1 MRSRLK
7 TRAAPESAI
16 SATQISTEMFLGATL
31 GALLDHRVALIVR
44 DSCSQLGRG
53 ECTPETV
60 AKTAL
65 GALETAPAA
74 AGEAVTSDNTPAQ
87 GEFEFD
93 KDVDYTQRYA
103 IVEPAA
109 SAGDACAQQTLA
121 LLTYAGVGGATE
133 SLRESACWHAKAAAQ
148 GHLDALAT
156 LGGCVRSGRGA
167 ERDETAGIAIIR
179 AMAAA
184 GAPVGLTKLGVLH
197 DEGLLP
203 GEPADTRRAAE
214 LFARAAEER
223 DNAVALFNHGWGLV
237 HGEGDV
243 DGGFEAWRA
252 AASLAPNDGA
262 EEAAYHLWL
271 EQDRLSAARRK
282 ELRPDRYLRL
292 AAELEFP
299 PALAAMRGTKQ

>member
-1 MRSRLK
+1 
-7 TRAAPESAI
+7 
-16 SATQISTEMFLGATL
+16 MFLGATL

-44 DSCSQLGRG
+44 DAFSQLGRG

-65 GALETAPAA
+65 RATRNCASHRWRGCHIGQRACARRVRT
-74 AGEAVTSDNTPAQ
+74 
-87 GEFEFD
+87 D

-167 ERDETAGIAIIR
+167 ERDEAAGIAIIR

-271 EQDRLSAARRK
+271 EQDRLGGAAQGAAAR
-282 ELRPDRYLRL
+282 PV
-292 AAELEFP
+292 
-299 PALAAMRGTKQ
+299 PAPRCRARVPARAGRDARH

>member
-1 MRSRLK
+1 MFV
-7 TRAAPESAI
+7 ASAL
-16 SATQISTEMFLGATL
+16 S
-31 GALLDHRVALIVR
+31 ALLDHRIAFIVR
-44 DSCSQLGRG
+44 DACSRL
-53 ECTPETV
+53 ECTPEIV

-65 GALETAPAA
+65 CALAIAPAA
-74 AGEAVTSDNTPAQ
+74 TGEAVASDDAPAQ
-87 GEFEFD
+87 GEFEFPEI
-93 KDVDYTQRYA
+93 DYTQRYA

-109 SAGDACAQQTLA
+109 HRGDARAQQTLA

-167 ERDETAGIAIIR
+167 ERDEAAGIAIIR

-184 GAPVGLTKLGVLH
+184 RAPVGLTKLGVLH

>member
-1 MRSRLK
+1 MYV
-7 TRAAPESAI
+7 ASAL
-16 SATQISTEMFLGATL
+16 S
-31 GALLDHRVALIVR
+31 ALLDHRIAFIVR
-44 DSCSQLGRG
+44 DACSQLGRA
-53 ECTPETV
+53 ECTPEAV
-60 AKTAL
+60 AKSAL
-65 GALETAPAA
+65 RAIEIAPVT
-74 AGEAVTSDNTPAQ
+74 AGEAVALENMPAQ
-87 GEFEFD
+87 GEFVFD
-93 KDVDYTQRYA
+93 EDVEYTQRYGIA
-103 IVEPAA
+103 EPAA

-167 ERDETAGIAIIR
+167 ERDEAAGIAIIR

-292 AAELEFP
+292 AAQLEFP